1 MKLALVSAEAYPFSK
16 TGGLGDVVGSL
27 FKEFIKAG
35 IDVTLFLPFYKITR
49 DNFSNSVVNAE
60 IVYGAP
66 IGLNTLF
73 GAVRVAKV
81 SVDSDDNLIIEPSKK
96 GNLFFIE
103 HNNFF
108 DRNELYGT
116 NHGEYLDNAE
126 RFVFFSRAVLEI
138 CKIMNLNFDVIHC
151 HDWHTA
157 LIPLYLK
164 TLYRECSCF
173 EKTKTVLTVHNLG
186 YQGIF
191 PREKLELT
199 GFGQE
204 MFHID
209 GLEFY
214 GMVNFLKGGL
224 FNADIITT
232 VSPTYAKEI
241 LTPDYGAGL
250 DGVLRKRKE
259 NLVGIINGIDYKIW
273 NPEEDPFIA
282 KKYGLQNINDKQKNK
297 EDLIALAGINSSLQ
311 DPIIAFIGRMVYQK
325 GIDIVVDAM
334 PNLIKNGISFIFE
347 GTGESYYEHKIRELQ
362 NSYPSKVFAF
372 IGFDETLAHKIY
384 AGADSLLVPSRYE
397 PCGLSQLIAMR
408 YGTIPICRKT
418 GGLSDTVEDKVTGFL
433 FSEYSSSALTHAIS
447 RFIEIYN
454 NKQKFLE
461 MIREAM
467 KRDFSWSNSSKKYIE
482 LYRGLIGE
490 RERKT
495 GTI

>member
-1 MKLALVSAEAYPFSK
+1 MKVALVSAEAYPFSK
-16 TGGLGDVVGSL
+16 TGGLGDVVGAL

-35 IDVTLFLPFYKITR
+35 IDVSLFLPFYKITK
-49 DNFSNSVVNAE
+49 DNFFNSVVNAE
-60 IVYGAP
+60 IVYGVP
-66 IGLNTLF
+66 VGLSNLF
-73 GAVRVAKV
+73 GAVKVAKV
-81 SVDSDDNLIIEPSKK
+81 SVNSDDSLMIEPSQK

-103 HNNFF
+103 HDNFF
-108 DRNELYGT
+108 DRKELYGT
-116 NHGEYLDNAE
+116 NYGEYFDNAE
-126 RFVFFSRAVLEI
+126 RFAFFSRAVLEI
-138 CKIMNLNFDVIHC
+138 CRIMNLNFDIIHC

-164 TLYRECSCF
+164 TFYRECSCF
-173 EKTKTVLTVHNLG
+173 ERTKTILTVHNLG

-191 PREKLELT
+191 PFDKLGVT

-214 GMVNFLKGGL
+214 GMINFLKGGL

-241 LTPDYGAGL
+241 LTSEYGAGL

-297 EDLIALAGINSSLQ
+297 EDLIAITGLECSLQ
-311 DPIIAFIGRMVYQK
+311 DPIIAFIGRMAHQK
-325 GIDIVVDAM
+325 GIDIVVDAI
-334 PNLIKNGISFIFE
+334 PNLVEDRICFIFE
-347 GTGESYYEHKIRELQ
+347 GTGDHYYEQKIKELQ
-362 NSYPSKVFAF
+362 SRYPSKVFAF
-372 IGFDETLAHKIY
+372 IGFDEALAHKIY

-418 GGLSDTVEDKVTGFL
+418 GGLSDTVEDEVTGFL
-433 FSEYSSSALTHAIS
+433 FSEYSSDALSHAIF
-447 RFIEIYN
+447 RFLETYN
-454 NKQKFLE
+454 NKQKISQ
-461 MIREAM
+461 MICEAM
-467 KRDFSWSNSSKKYIE
+467 KRDFSWSKSCKKYIE
-482 LYRGLIGE
+482 LYLGLI
-490 RERKT
+490 R
-495 GTI
+495 